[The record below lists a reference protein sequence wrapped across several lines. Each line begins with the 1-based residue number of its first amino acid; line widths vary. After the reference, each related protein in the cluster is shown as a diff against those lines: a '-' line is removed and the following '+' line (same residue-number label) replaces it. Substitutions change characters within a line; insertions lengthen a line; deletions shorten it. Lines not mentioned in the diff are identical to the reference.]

1 MDKTRKI
8 KWVVLVLIF
17 AMACNLQV
25 LAWGKTGHRAIAE
38 IGWQQLNRQA
48 KHKIKVLLGDSYLP
62 LYANYADEVR
72 SEKDNPMGKLP
83 HYADMPLDVT
93 YENSQKSKDG
103 DLVTVM
109 TDMVN
114 TLKSK
119 SATKEKKAVA
129 LKFIIHLV
137 GDAHQP
143 MHVGLPEDL
152 GGNKVEVKWFGE
164 KTNLHHVWDEDLIN
178 FSELSYTELA
188 RFAGTPE
195 LSELKSLR
203 DTSVVDWIDETHTYT
218 KMIYDNLGDK
228 DYSYDYYHKFYP
240 VVLKQIQKGG
250 YRLGNYLNELM
261 KELSLKD
268 LK

>member
-1 MDKTRKI
+1 MNKTIKI
-8 KWVVLVLIF
+8 KWIALVLIF
-17 AMACNLQV
+17 AVACNFQA

-38 IGWQQLNRQA
+38 IGWQQLDRQA
-48 KHKIKVLLGDSYLP
+48 KRKIKALLGDSYLP
-62 LYANYADEVR
+62 LYANYADEIR
-72 SEKDNPMGKLP
+72 SEKDNPMGTLP
-83 HYADMPLDVT
+83 HYADMPFDVT
-93 YENSQKSKDG
+93 YETSQKSKDG

-109 TDMVN
+109 ADMVN

-119 SATKEKKAVA
+119 RSTKEEKVVA

-143 MHVGLPEDL
+143 MHVALVEDM
-152 GGNKVEVKWFGE
+152 GGNKVDVTWFGE
-164 KTNLHHVWDEDLIN
+164 KTNLHHVWDESLID

-188 RFAGTPE
+188 RFAGTPDP
-195 LSELKSLR
+195 SEFKSLR

-228 DYSYDYYHKFYP
+228 NFGYDYYHQFFH
-240 VVLKQIQKGG
+240 VILKQIQKSG

-261 KELSLKD
+261 KDLSIKD